1 MSSPPFSADQLSWL
15 ATHGADL
22 LGADLCGGRD
32 LTEPSAEANEQRPPS
47 SGPEASGATGPPTLG
62 SSGEPGGVVVVLVTK
77 LEMRGMLAG

>member
-22 LGADLCGGRD
+22 LGADLCGGGD

-47 SGPEASGATGPPTLG
+47 SGPEATEPPTLG
-62 SSGEPGGVVVVLVTK
+62 SSGEPGEVVVVLVTK